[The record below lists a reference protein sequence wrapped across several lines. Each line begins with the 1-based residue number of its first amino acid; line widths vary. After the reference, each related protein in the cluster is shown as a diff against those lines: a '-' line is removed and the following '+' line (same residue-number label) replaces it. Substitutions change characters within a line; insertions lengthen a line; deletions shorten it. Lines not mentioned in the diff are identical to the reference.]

1 MKWKLN
7 IRKEI
12 KVVVA
17 LIGVSILIAFSERKQ
32 GEAVCKDVVV
42 ELDNKSESH

>member
-12 KVVVA
+12 KVA
-17 LIGVSILIAFSERKQ
+17 ASLLIISFLIAFSERKQ
-32 GEAVCKDVVV
+32 DGLIFKDIEI
-42 ELDNKSESH
+42 ELDNVN